1 MYFKKPNSSFY
12 DLQLE
17 NQTEQKKKKNYSEE
31 NTYAPSMRFCGQWI
45 T

>member
-17 NQTEQKKKKNYSEE
+17 NQTEQKKKKKLLRRKYVRAKHALLW
-31 NTYAPSMRFCGQWI
+31 TVK
-45 T
+45 